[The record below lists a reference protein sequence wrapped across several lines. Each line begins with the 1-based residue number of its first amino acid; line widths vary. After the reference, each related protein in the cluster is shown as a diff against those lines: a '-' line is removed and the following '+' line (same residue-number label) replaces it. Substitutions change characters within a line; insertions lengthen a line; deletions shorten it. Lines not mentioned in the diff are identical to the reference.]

1 MDKLKFL
8 KISIILLM
16 LLAVAGPSVGVSARP
31 LAQTA
36 PGLGAAATY
45 SVLSAAGVTD
55 VVNGSTFNGDVGS
68 AGPTTDIIA
77 TQVNAPGV
85 LNPPTVAQA
94 LLDAGTAWLNLSTP
108 PQPAGTPLS
117 LAGAVIVTPGV
128 YDLTSNFTGGTLTI
142 NGPGV
147 YIFRSASNL
156 TDPGGSTVNLVGAD
170 PCDIYWQVLTNISF
184 GANSTMVGTFIS
196 QTATIA
202 FGNGTTLNGRAI
214 ALGAGQVTL
223 DNNTFTT
230 PICAVPPTPIVP
242 PTPGGNG
249 GSGGNG
255 GNGGNGNNGN
265 NSVSGLPDTGGA
277 PIRNEEFPWRL
288 VVVGGFGAVALF
300 LGVRAYRRTHLPKQ

>member
-1 MDKLKFL
+1 MNDTVGTNRRG
-8 KISIILLM
+8 SHR
-16 LLAVAGPSVGVSARP
+16 LAVLLGSLGLAIVVALSGPTGVSFAAP

-36 PGLGAAATY
+36 PGLGAAGTY

-77 TQVNAPGV
+77 SQVSAPGV

-108 PQPAGTPLS
+108 PQPAGGPLS
-117 LAGAVIVTPGV
+117 LAGAVSVTPGV
-128 YDLTSNFTGGTLTI
+128 YDLTSNFDGGTLTI

-156 TDPGGSTVNLVGAD
+156 TDPGGSTVSLINGAD
-170 PCDIYWQVLTNISF
+170 PCNIFWQVLTNISF
-184 GANSTMVGTFIS
+184 GASSTMVGTFIS

-202 FGNGTTLNGRAI
+202 FANGTTLNGRAI

-230 PICAVPPTPIVP
+230 PVCAT
-242 PTPGGNG
+242 GGG
-249 GSGGNG
+249 EEE
-255 GNGGNGNNGN
+255 
-265 NSVSGLPDTGGA
+265 VVGLPDTGAA
-277 PIRNEEFPWRL
+277 PIRNEDFPWSL
-288 VVVGGFGAVALF
+288 VIVGGLSAIALAV
-300 LGVRAYRRTHLPKQ
+300 GVQAYRRTHLPKQ

>member
-1 MDKLKFL
+1 MHKLKFL
-8 KISIILLM
+8 TISIIM
-16 LLAVAGPSVGVSARP
+16 LLLFSAASPSTGISARP

-36 PGLGAAATY
+36 PGLGAAGTY

-55 VVNGSTFNGDVGS
+55 VVNGSNFNGDVGS

-77 TQVNAPGV
+77 TQVSAPGV

-94 LLDAGTAWLNLSTP
+94 LLDGASAWLALSTP

-117 LAGAVIVTPGV
+117 LAGAVSVTPGV

-156 TDPGGSTVNLVGAD
+156 TDPGNSTVTLVGAD
-170 PCDIYWQVLTNISF
+170 PCNIFWQVVANISF

-202 FGNGTTLNGRAI
+202 FANGTTLNGRAI

-230 PICAVPPTPIVP
+230 PVCAT
-242 PTPGGNG
+242 TTATGGEEDNT
-249 GSGGNG
+249 
-255 GNGGNGNNGN
+255 
-265 NSVSGLPDTGGA
+265 VRGLPNTGGA
-277 PIRNEEFPWRL
+277 PIQNGDFPWSL
-288 VVVGGFGAVALF
+288 AILGGISAIALG
-300 LGVRAYRRTHLPKQ
+300 LRAYRRNQLPK